1 MIWITAFGV
10 IFALAFAEYGVRHYR
25 HLTRRAKALRRVLEG

>member
-1 MIWITAFGV
+1 MIWITALGA
-10 IFALAFAEYGVRHYR
+10 ICALAFLEYGVRHYR